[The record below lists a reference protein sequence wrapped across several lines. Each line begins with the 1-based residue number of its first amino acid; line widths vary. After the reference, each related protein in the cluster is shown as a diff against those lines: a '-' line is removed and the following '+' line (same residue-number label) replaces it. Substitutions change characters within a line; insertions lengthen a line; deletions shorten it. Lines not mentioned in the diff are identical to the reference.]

1 MTDARTRIDQLTKE
15 ISEHDYR
22 YYVLDRP
29 AISDAA
35 YDALRRDLEKL
46 ERKYPQYVRGDSPSH
61 RVGPPRTAGIGF
73 PKVRHRVPMFSID
86 AIWSFDELARFD
98 ERTHKLAGRVTF
110 VCEPKYDGLSCSL
123 TYENG
128 LLTRAATRGDGQRGE
143 DVTPNVRTMRS
154 VPLRLKGDAPR
165 LLEVRGEVIIP
176 KRDFARLNAEQRKA
190 GRPEFANPRNAAAGS
205 LRQIDPKVTASRPLR
220 FYAWGIGAIQ
230 GAAPITQSALLAQ
243 LQAYGFRV
251 DSHVRVC
258 RTAAEIRKFHD
269 DAVRFREK
277 LPFEIDGI
285 VVKVDDLALQNEL
298 GETAHAPRWAT
309 AWKFVPR
316 ESTTKIRDIIVQV
329 GRTGTVT
336 PVAVFDPITLSGV
349 VVERATLHNEA
360 FVRDKDIRIGDTV
373 LVQRAGDV
381 IPEIAAVLTERR
393 SGRERR
399 FAMPKRCPSCGDAL
413 EKDGAFT
420 ICPNASCPAQLLGHI
435 THLASREALNISGLG
450 TKVAQQLID
459 ARLIVS
465 PASVFTLDA
474 RRLEQ
479 LEGWRERRASNL
491 AAAIARAR
499 SVPLDRFLIGLSIR
513 GAGKSVAREVARHV
527 RSLGRLRTIP
537 ARRLAVVAGVGPAAA
552 RSIAAF
558 FREPENRKMVDA
570 MLRAGVRVR

>member
-1 MTDARTRIDQLTKE
+1 MREARARIEELTKE
-15 ISEHDYR
+15 INEHDYR

-35 YDALRRDLEKL
+35 YDALRRELEDLEA
-46 ERKYPQYVRGDSPSH
+46 EYPRLVRPDSPSR
-61 RVGPPRTAGIGF
+61 RVGPPRTGGVGF

-98 ERTHKLAGRVTF
+98 ERIHKLAGRVSF

-143 DVTPNVRTMRS
+143 DVTPNVRTMRC

-165 LLEVRGEVIIP
+165 LLEVRGEVVIP

-205 LRQIDPKVTASRPLR
+205 LRQIDPSVTASRPLR
-220 FYAWGIGAIQ
+220 FYAWGIGAIE
-230 GAAPITQSALLAQ
+230 GAAPKTQSALLEQ
-243 LQAYGFRV
+243 LLAFGFRV

-269 DAVRFREK
+269 EAVRFREK

-285 VVKVDDLALQNEL
+285 VVKVDDLPLQNEL

-336 PVAVFDPITLSGV
+336 PVAVFDPVTLSGV

-393 SGRERR
+393 GGKERR
-399 FAMPKRCPSCGDAL
+399 FAMPKRCPSCGAAL

-459 ARLIVS
+459 ARLIDS

-491 AAAIARAR
+491 AAAIVRAR
-499 SVPLDRFLIGLSIR
+499 SVLLDRFLIGLSIR
-513 GAGKSVAREVARHV
+513 GAGRSVAREVARHV
-527 RSLGRLRTIP
+527 RSLERLRTMP
-537 ARRLAVVAGVGPAAA
+537 AKRLAEVAGVGPAAA

-558 FREPENRKMVDA
+558 FHERENRKMVDA